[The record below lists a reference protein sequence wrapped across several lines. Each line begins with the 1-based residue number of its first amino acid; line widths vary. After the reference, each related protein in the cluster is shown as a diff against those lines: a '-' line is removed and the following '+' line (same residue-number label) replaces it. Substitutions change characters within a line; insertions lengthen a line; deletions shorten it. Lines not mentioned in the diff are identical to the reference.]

1 MNAGYREWRVVV
13 KLDPARQLDEERLE
27 AVCSWPIDAIV
38 VGGTGGYGVG
48 EILRL
53 LGRLKR
59 YPLPLALEI
68 SDARSVCPGFDLYL
82 VPMVL
87 NSMEVDWV
95 IGQHQAA
102 VKKFGDLLDWKRVV
116 VEGYCILN
124 AEATAARV
132 ARART
137 DLTIDDVVAYAR
149 LAEHLLKLP
158 IFYLEYSG
166 CYGSAEVV
174 RAAARVLRGTRLW
187 YGGGIK
193 TPAGLRE
200 MCAAADTVVIGNAV
214 YEGDSPFGVE

>member
-1 MNAGYREWRVVV
+1 MSADYREWRVVV
-13 KLDPARQLDEERLE
+13 KLDPARQLEEERLD
-27 AVCSWPIDAIV
+27 AVCSWPIDALV

-59 YPLPLALEI
+59 YPLPLALEV

-82 VPMVL
+82 IPMVL
-87 NSMEVDWV
+87 NSLDVDWV

-102 VKKFGDLLDWKRVV
+102 IKKFGDLLDWTRVV

-124 AEATAARV
+124 AEAAAARV

-137 DLTIDDVVAYAR
+137 DLTTDDIVAYAR
-149 LAEHLLKLP
+149 LAEHLLRLP
-158 IFYLEYSG
+158 ILYVEYSG
-166 CYGSAEVV
+166 SYGSTEVV
-174 RAAARVLRGTRLW
+174 GAASRVLKGTRLW

-193 TPAGLRE
+193 TPDDLRE
-200 MCAAADTVVIGNAV
+200 MGAAADTVVIGNAV
-214 YEGDSPFGVE
+214 YEGDSPFGV